1 MQPKGIKANTAV
13 YCRVKR
19 LAFRRISMI
28 WRGLVLCFVMGALV
42 PSFSQHGNEWIQF
55 NQFYYKIPVAQT
67 GLYRITYADLQNA
80 GFPVGSVDPRRLQL
94 FHRGEEQAIYIEGES
109 DATFNPTD
117 YIEFYGLKNDGTPDK
132 ELYKPVTFQPHNYY
146 NLFNDTTWYFLTY
159 NLLQAGKRMPVTWEV
174 NVSSIPKE
182 TSHTHE
188 HLLVL
193 SNQYATGIGHGS
205 APNNFIQNTFF
216 DLGEGWTGTL
226 LRQNEQADYVLTNLN
241 NQVQADGTPEL
252 QVQVVSRADVL
263 NRVEIYAGPNVAGLR
278 LITSQNFSGFT
289 PVTLTLP
296 INWTDIGA
304 DGNMTVRVRALNQG
318 AGAARLSASYVKV
331 TFPQAYNASGATE
344 KFFNLYENPLSKSYI
359 EIENPQPGSR
369 LYDITDPANVTWYN
383 PPTPASPLHPVISGT
398 AVLRK
403 LFLTSVTRPV
413 TGIKRV
419 LFRQINPADHD
430 YIIIS
435 HPLLRQPAGGYADPV
450 KAYAD
455 YRASVEGGGY
465 DTLLVNIGQ
474 LYDQFAYGETTPL
487 AIYRFMKF
495 FTDTH
500 LPKYLFIIGKGLDP
514 SWNYFRNPNAPQF
527 TVHKN
532 LVPSAGMPASD
543 MYFTIGLAGTTYEP
557 AVPTGRISTTSSA
570 QVAAYLNKAKEM
582 ETQPFDAL
590 WRKQLIHLSGGIAAG
605 ETDLFRIF
613 LEQYGEVAK
622 GPYLGAS
629 IKAQAK
635 NTTEVGEL
643 INIAEEVNNG
653 TNLIT
658 FFGHSSPTTND
669 FEIGFV
675 TDPLLGYNNEG
686 RYPMFLINGCNS
698 ADFFTTTLRWGEDWV
713 LAANKGALGFMAHT
727 SFGYTATLRKYS
739 DAFYNVAYGDSV
751 FIKNG
756 VGDIQKEVAR
766 RYMLTSP
773 PTDINLTQV
782 SQMLLLGDPAVK
794 VFGATKPDYEVGS
807 NTLVVESLDSEPVT
821 ALTEEFSLRFII
833 RNFGQAR
840 PDTLPVRVTRTFND
854 NSTESYDTLY
864 QPVYH
869 SDTVSFVIR
878 QQSNKGFGNNTFR
891 VELDPYNQ
899 FPELS
904 EENNTA
910 ELNLF
915 IPLNVTR
922 NLFPYDFAIVN
933 STTAKLTFSSTDIL
947 GTARDFELEVDTV
960 NTFDS
965 PYRKQFIVNGV
976 IAEKTLDLLTQD
988 SLAYYWRTRFADP
1001 QPGESTD
1008 WVQSSF
1014 SYIAGSPEG
1023 WAQLHFPQY
1032 LKNSSVGLVKDAE
1045 LQLLKFEENTITV
1058 DIHTFGSN
1066 HPAPHTD
1073 VSVKING
1080 SEYNPSTF
1088 VAVCRDNTINLIA
1101 FDRHSTIPYAGLE
1114 LNPFIGLACGRRPQV
1129 INSFKPNEL
1138 ITGLGNDIF
1147 QYMANVSDGDSVVV
1161 FSIGDA
1167 GYALWPTAAKL
1178 QFELVGISSAQIN
1191 SLQPGEPVIFFGKK
1205 GTLPGTAR
1213 MYRPAATPVNEQE
1226 LSVSGTISGGFSS
1239 GTMTTT
1245 RIGPASA
1252 WHSFQAQAQLS
1263 EFPVTDLYRFS
1274 LYGVNLQGQ
1283 TELLLLDAG
1292 SSVDLSF
1299 IDPEQYPYLQ
1309 VEYYSEDFT
1318 NLTPSQLQKW
1328 LVLYTPVAEGVLTY
1342 SADAGPIQLK
1352 EGETW
1357 VGNYGFRN
1365 ISQKNFSD
1373 SLSVRMEV
1381 FNQQSASNVL
1391 QLVKIKAPVP
1401 GETTPFTFAVNTI
1414 GKSGLNDVKV
1424 FVNPRILPEQY
1435 YENNVLELYSYLH
1448 VQADVYNPVLEVTVD
1463 GRYLQ
1468 NGDYVSPNPK
1478 INIRLWDENSLIKK
1492 TDTLGVKIFL
1502 TYPGETTPTPV
1513 FFSRAD
1519 VAWFAQTDSEY
1530 FRVAF
1535 SPNNLP
1541 EGEYTLRVEAKDAR
1555 NNTSGAEPFII
1566 LFNVRYEQTA
1576 LVLAPYPN
1584 PMSST
1589 VSFVLVLSG
1598 ETTPDKLVLD
1608 VFNSNGQ
1615 PVRTVQFGE
1624 FVVGTNRLVW
1634 DGTDSRG
1641 NALSNGLY
1649 LFRVRLISNGELVPL
1664 AIPEGERFL
1673 KNGYGK
1679 LVISR

>member
-1 MQPKGIKANTAV
+1 
-13 YCRVKR
+13 
-19 LAFRRISMI
+19 MI
-28 WRGLVLCFVMGALV
+28 WRGLALFFTLVAVV
-42 PSFSQHGNEWIQF
+42 PAFSQHGNEWIRF

-67 GLYRITYADLQNA
+67 GLYRITYNDLQTA

-94 FHRGEEQAIYIEGES
+94 FHRGEEQAIYLEGEA
-109 DATFNPTD
+109 DAVFNESD
-117 YIEFYGLKNDGTPDK
+117 YIEFFGVKNDGTPDAP
-132 ELYKPVTFQPHNYY
+132 LYKPAAHQPHPYH

-159 NLLQAGKRMPVTWEV
+159 NLLQAGKRMPVIWEV
-174 NVSSIPKE
+174 NVTGIPKE
-182 TSHTHE
+182 TSHVHE
-188 HLLVL
+188 NLVVL
-193 SNQYATGIGHGS
+193 SNQYATGIGYGA

-226 LRQNEQADYVLTNLN
+226 LRQNEQTDYVLTNLT
-241 NQVQADGTPEL
+241 NQVQADGTPVL

-263 NRVEIYAGPNVAGLR
+263 NRVEIYAGPNTAGLR
-278 LITSQNFSGFT
+278 LLTAQNFSGFT

-296 INWTDIGA
+296 LNWTDIGG
-304 DGNMTVRVRALNQG
+304 DGNMTVRVRALSQG
-318 AGAARLSASYVKV
+318 AGAARLSASYIKLN
-331 TFPQAYNASGATE
+331 FPQSYNASGATE
-344 KFFNLYENPLSKSYI
+344 KFFNLNENPSGKSYI
-359 EIENPQPGSR
+359 EVQSPPAGAR
-369 LYDITDPANVTWYN
+369 LFDVTDPANVTWYN
-383 PPTPASPLHPVISGT
+383 PPTPASPIHPVISGT
-398 AVLRK
+398 SVTRK
-403 LFLTSVTRPV
+403 LFLTTLARSV

-419 LFRQINPADHD
+419 YFRQINPADHD

-435 HPLLRQPAGGYADPV
+435 HPLLRQPAGSYADPV
-450 KAYAD
+450 KAYAE
-455 YRASVEGGGY
+455 YRASVEGGSY
-465 DTLLVNIGQ
+465 DTLIVNIGQ

-495 FTDTH
+495 FTDTNV
-500 LPKYLFIIGKGLDP
+500 PQYLFIIGKGLDP
-514 SWNYFRNPNAPQF
+514 SWNYFRNPNASEF
-527 TVHKN
+527 AVHKN

-543 MYFTIGLAGTTYEP
+543 MYFTIGLAGSTYEP
-557 AVPTGRISTTSSA
+557 AVPTGRISTTSAA
-570 QVAAYLNKAKEM
+570 QVAAYLNKVKEM
-582 ETQPFDAL
+582 EAQPFDAL

-605 ETDLFRIF
+605 ETDAFRIF
-613 LEQYGEVAK
+613 LEQYGEIAK

-643 INIAEEVNNG
+643 INIAEEVNSG

-675 TDPLLGYNNEG
+675 TDPLLGYNNPG
-686 RYPMFLINGCNS
+686 KYPMFLINGCNS

-739 DAFYNVAYGDSV
+739 DTFYNVAYGDSV
-751 FIKNG
+751 YIKTG

-773 PTDINLTQV
+773 PTEINLTQV

-794 VFGATKPDYEVGS
+794 VFGATKPDYEVSS
-807 NTLVVESLDSEPVT
+807 NALAVESLDGEPVT
-821 ALTEEFSLRFII
+821 ALTNEFSLRFIV
-833 RNFGQAR
+833 RNLGQAR
-840 PDTLPVRVTRTFND
+840 PDLLAVRVTRIFND

-869 SDTVSFVIR
+869 ADTVSFVIR
-878 QQSNKGFGNNTFR
+878 QQKNKGFGNNTFR

-899 FPELS
+899 YTELN

-915 IPLNVTR
+915 IPLNITR
-922 NLFPYDFAIVN
+922 NLFPHDFAIVN
-933 STTAKLTFSSTDIL
+933 STTPKLIFSSTDIL
-947 GTARDFELEVDTV
+947 GAARDFELQVDTL
-960 NTFDS
+960 NTFNS
-965 PYRKQFIVNGV
+965 PYLKQFEVNGV
-976 IAEKTLDLLTQD
+976 IAEMTIDLIAQD
-988 SLAYYWRTRFADP
+988 SLVYYWRTRFKDP

-1014 SYIAGSPEG
+1014 SYIAGSTEG

-1045 LQLLKFEENTITV
+1045 LRLLKFEESTISV
-1058 DIHTFGSN
+1058 DLHTFGSN
-1066 HPAPHTD
+1066 HPAPHTA

-1138 ITGLGNDIF
+1138 VTGLGNDIF

-1167 GYALWPTAAKL
+1167 GYSSWPTAAKL
-1178 QFELVGISSAQIN
+1178 QFELIGISTAQIN
-1191 SLQPGEPVIFFGKK
+1191 SLQPGEPVVFFGKK
-1205 GTLPGTAR
+1205 GSLPGTAR
-1213 MYRPAATPVNEQE
+1213 MYRPAAAPVNEQE
-1226 LSVSGTISGGFSS
+1226 LLVSGTISGGFSA
-1239 GTMTTT
+1239 GTMTST
-1245 RIGPASA
+1245 RIGPATA
-1252 WHSFQAQAQLS
+1252 WQSFTAQAVFS
-1263 EFPVTDLYRFS
+1263 EFPVTDLYRFNI
-1274 LYGVNLQGQ
+1274 YGLNLQGQ
-1283 TELLLLDAG
+1283 SDLLVLDAG
-1292 SSVDLSF
+1292 HAVDLSF
-1299 IDPEQYPYLQ
+1299 INAEQYPYLQ
-1309 VEYYSEDFT
+1309 VEYHAEDAT
-1318 NLTPSQLQKW
+1318 NLTPPQLNKW

-1342 SADAGPIQLK
+1342 AGDAGPVTLH

-1357 VGNYGFRN
+1357 TGNYGFKN

-1373 SLSVRMEV
+1373 SLTVRMEV
-1381 FNQQSASNVL
+1381 FNQQGLSSDL
-1391 QLVKIKAPVP
+1391 RMVKIKAPAP
-1401 GETTPFTFAVNTI
+1401 GETTPFTFTVNTLE
-1414 GKSGLNDVKV
+1414 KSGLNDVKV
-1424 FVNPRILPEQY
+1424 FVNPRIVAEQY
-1435 YENNVLELYSYLH
+1435 YENNVLELYDHLD
-1448 VQADVYNPVLEVTVD
+1448 VQADVFNPVLEVTID

-1502 TYPGETTPTPV
+1502 TYPGEPGPTPIY
-1513 FFSRAD
+1513 FSRAD
-1519 VAWFAQTDSEY
+1519 VAWFAQTDNEDFS
-1530 FRVAF
+1530 VQF
-1535 SPNNLP
+1535 SPQNLP
-1541 EGEYTLRVEAKDAR
+1541 EGEYTLRIEARDAR
-1555 NNTSGAEPFII
+1555 NNASGAEPYTIT
-1566 LFNVRYEQTA
+1566 FNVRYEQTA
-1576 LVLAPYPN
+1576 LLLAPYPN

-1608 VFNSNGQ
+1608 VFNSSGQ
-1615 PVRTVQFGE
+1615 PVRSVEFGD
-1624 FVVGTNRLVW
+1624 FVIGTNRLVW
-1634 DGTDSRG
+1634 DGTDGRG
-1641 NALSNGLY
+1641 NALANGLY
-1649 LFRVRLISNGELVPL
+1649 LYRVRLISNGAPVDLK
-1664 AIPEGERFL
+1664 IPEGERFL

-1679 LVISR
+1679 LIVAR

>member
-1 MQPKGIKANTAV
+1 MN
-13 YCRVKR
+13 
-19 LAFRRISMI
+19 
-28 WRGLVLCFVMGALV
+28 WRGLVLFNVLAAV
-42 PSFSQHGNEWIQF
+42 IPAFSQHGNEWIRF

-67 GLYRITYADLQNA
+67 GLYRITYTDLQNA
-80 GFPVGSVDPRRLQL
+80 GFPVWSVDPRRLQL

-109 DATFNPTD
+109 DAVFNVTD
-117 YIEFYGLKNDGTPDK
+117 YIEFFGVKNDGTSDAS
-132 ELYKPVTFQPHNYY
+132 LYKPAAHQPHPYH

-174 NVSSIPKE
+174 NVTSIPKE
-182 TSHTHE
+182 TSHLHE
-188 HLLVL
+188 NLMVL
-193 SNQYATGIGHGS
+193 SNQYATGIGYGA

-226 LRQNEQADYVLTNLN
+226 LRQNEQADYVLTNLT
-241 NQVQADGTPEL
+241 NQVQADGTPVL

-263 NRVEIYAGPNVAGLR
+263 NRVEIYAGPNTAGLR
-278 LITSQNFSGFT
+278 LLTTQNFSGFT

-296 INWTDIGA
+296 INWTDIGG
-304 DGNMTVRVRALNQG
+304 DGNMTVRVRALSQG
-318 AGAARLSASYVKV
+318 AGAARLSASYIKL
-331 TFPQAYNASGATE
+331 TFPQSYNASGATE
-344 KFFNLYENPLSKSYI
+344 KFFNLNENPSGKSYI
-359 EIENPQPGSR
+359 EVQSPPAGAR
-369 LYDITDPANVTWYN
+369 LFDVTYPADVVWYK
-383 PPTPASPLHPVISGT
+383 PPTPASPMHPVISGT
-398 AVLRK
+398 TVSRK
-403 LFLTSVTRPV
+403 LFLASAARSV

-419 LFRQINPADHD
+419 HFRQINPPEHD

-450 KAYAD
+450 KAYAE

-500 LPKYLFIIGKGLDP
+500 VPKYLFIIGKGLDP
-514 SWNYFRNPNAPQF
+514 SWNYFRNPNAPEF
-527 TVHKN
+527 AVHKN

-543 MYFTIGLAGTTYEP
+543 MLFTIGLAGTTYEP
-557 AVPTGRISTTSSA
+557 AVPTGRISSTSAA
-570 QVAAYLNKAKEM
+570 QVAAYLNKVKEM
-582 ETQPFDAL
+582 EAQPFDAL

-605 ETDLFRIF
+605 ETDAFRIF
-613 LEQYGEVAK
+613 LEQYAEVAK

-669 FEIGFV
+669 FEVGFV
-675 TDPLLGYNNEG
+675 TDPLLGYNNPG
-686 RYPMFLINGCNS
+686 KYPMFLINGCNS

-739 DAFYNVAYGDSV
+739 DIFYNVAYGDSV
-751 FIKNG
+751 FIKIG

-773 PTDINLTQV
+773 PTEINLTQV

-794 VFGATKPDYEVGS
+794 VFGATKPDYEVSS
-807 NTLVVESLDSEPVT
+807 NTLAVESLDGEPVT
-821 ALTEEFSLRFII
+821 ALTDEFSLRFII

-840 PDTLPVRVTRTFND
+840 PDVLPVRVTRIYND

-869 SDTVSFVIR
+869 ADTVSFVIR
-878 QQSNKGFGNNTFR
+878 QQKNKGFGNNTFR

-899 FPELS
+899 YPELN
-904 EENNTA
+904 EENNAA

-933 STTAKLTFSSTDIL
+933 SITPKLTFSSTDIL
-947 GTARDFELEVDTV
+947 GTARDFELEADTV

-965 PYRKQFIVNGV
+965 PYRKQFVVNGV
-976 IAEKTLDLLTQD
+976 IAEKTIDLLTQD
-988 SLAYYWRTRFADP
+988 SLVYYWRTRFKDP
-1001 QPGESTD
+1001 QPGESSD

-1014 SYIAGSPEG
+1014 SYIAGSAEG

-1045 LQLLKFEENTITV
+1045 LRLLKFEESTIPV

-1138 ITGLGNDIF
+1138 VTGLGNDIF
-1147 QYMANVSDGDSVVV
+1147 QYMTNVSDGDSVVV

-1167 GYALWPTAAKL
+1167 GYSLWPAAAKL
-1178 QFELVGISSAQIN
+1178 QFELIGISGAQIN
-1191 SLQPGEPVIFFGKK
+1191 SLQPGEPVVFFGKK
-1205 GTLPGTAR
+1205 GALPGTAR
-1213 MYRPAATPVNEQE
+1213 MFRPAAAPVNEQE
-1226 LSVSGTISGGFSS
+1226 LSVSGTISGGFSA

-1245 RIGPASA
+1245 RIGPATA
-1252 WHSFQAQAQLS
+1252 WQSFTAQAVFS
-1263 EFPVTDLYRFS
+1263 EFPVTDLYRFNI
-1274 LYGVNLQGQ
+1274 YGLNLQGQ
-1283 TELLLLDAG
+1283 SDLLVLDAG
-1292 SSVDLSF
+1292 NSVDLSF
-1299 IDPEQYPYLQ
+1299 IDAGQYPYLQ
-1309 VEYYSEDFT
+1309 IEYYAEDVT
-1318 NLTPSQLQKW
+1318 NLTPPQLTKW

-1342 SADAGPIQLK
+1342 SGEAGPVTLH

-1357 VGNYGFRN
+1357 IGNYGFKN

-1373 SLSVRMEV
+1373 SLVVRMEV
-1381 FNQQSASNVL
+1381 FNQQALSNDL
-1391 QLVKIKAPVP
+1391 RTVKIKAPAP
-1401 GETTPFTFAVNTI
+1401 GETTPFTFTINTI
-1414 GKSGLNDVKV
+1414 EKSGLNDVKV
-1424 FVNPRILPEQY
+1424 FVNPRLVPEQY
-1435 YENNVLELYSYLH
+1435 YENNVLELYNHLD
-1448 VQADVYNPVLEVTVD
+1448 VQADVFNPVLDVTVD

-1478 INIRLWDENSLIKK
+1478 ITIRLWDENSLIKK

-1502 TYPGETTPTPV
+1502 TYPEETTPTPV
-1513 FFSRAD
+1513 YFNRAD
-1519 VAWFAQTDSEY
+1519 VAWFAQTDVED
-1530 FRVAF
+1530 FRVEF
-1535 SPNNLP
+1535 LPVNLP
-1541 EGEYTLRVEAKDAR
+1541 EGEYTLQIEARDAR
-1555 NNTSGAEPFII
+1555 NNASGAELYTIT
-1566 LFNVRYEQTA
+1566 FNVRYEQTA
-1576 LVLAPYPN
+1576 LLLAPYPN
-1584 PMSST
+1584 PMSFIT
-1589 VSFVLVLSG
+1589 SFVLVLSG
-1598 ETTPDKLVLD
+1598 ETPPDKLVLD
-1608 VFNSNGQ
+1608 VFNGNGQ
-1615 PVRTVQFGE
+1615 PVRTVEFGD
-1624 FVVGTNRLVW
+1624 FVIGTNRLVW

-1641 NALSNGLY
+1641 NTLSNGLY
-1649 LFRVRLISNGELVPL
+1649 LYRVRLISNGELVSV
-1664 AIPEGERFL
+1664 AIPEGEQFL

-1679 LVISR
+1679 LVVAR